1 MSADSLPKT
10 AAELLEYLPAIAEDS
25 YREFSSKLVPGVE
38 NMLGIR
44 LPILRRIA
52 KSLAK
57 GDFRAF
63 LSQSGNTWFEETMI
77 RGMVIGYARMDLEER
92 LEYVKGFV
100 PEITNWSVCDSFCA
114 SLTSVRVDPDRVR
127 EFLMPYLESD
137 HEYEARFGAV
147 MLMDHFVSEPNLP
160 WILETL
166 SRCPA
171 RDYYARMG
179 IAWAISVCF
188 AYFPEKVMDFLQ
200 DGRLDAD
207 TLYKTQRK
215 ILESNRVSAE
225 WKRQI
230 RAAKPKVSK
239 G

>member
-1 MSADSLPKT
+1 MSADSLQKT

-57 GDFRAF
+57 WDFRAF

-100 PEITNWSVCDSFCA
+100 PDITNWSVCDSFCA

-137 HEYEARFGAV
+137 HEY
-147 MLMDHFVSEPNLP
+147 
-160 WILETL
+160 
-166 SRCPA
+166 
-171 RDYYARMG
+171 
-179 IAWAISVCF
+179 
-188 AYFPEKVMDFLQ
+188 
-200 DGRLDAD
+200 
-207 TLYKTQRK
+207 
-215 ILESNRVSAE
+215 
-225 WKRQI
+225 
-230 RAAKPKVSK
+230 
-239 G
+239 

>member
-10 AAELLEYLPAIAEDS
+10 AAELIEYLPAIAEDS

-77 RGMVIGYARMDLEER
+77 RGMVIGYARMDLAER
-92 LEYVKGFV
+92 LEYIRGFV
-100 PEITNWSVCDSFCA
+100 PDITNWSVCDSFCA
-114 SLTSVRVDPDRVR
+114 GLTAVREDPDRVKR
-127 EFLMPYLESD
+127 FLLPYLDSD
-137 HEYEARFGAV
+137 REYEARFGAV
-147 MLMDHFVSEPNLP
+147 MLMDHFTSGSDLP
-160 WILETL
+160 WILEKL
-166 SRCPA
+166 RRCPA

-179 IAWAISVCF
+179 IAWAISACF
-188 AYFPEKVMDFLQ
+188 AHFPERVMGFLESEE
-200 DGRLDAD
+200 LDPD

-215 ILESNRVSAE
+215 ILESNRVSAA
-225 WKRQI
+225 WKQKI